1 MRDVYLVGEAR
12 LPVVKKNPAALR
24 TMGAEVLR
32 SALACA
38 NRNEFDA
45 LYVSCLLGDSL
56 ENQQHLAP
64 LIASAA
70 GLVGRECFDVL
81 AATAAGAAALR
92 TAYLAIASGAANTAV
107 ALGVERMSAGDATP
121 ALARV
126 LDAEH
131 EQAHGQNMLTMNARL
146 MERYLERYGVT
157 RDAFTNFPVNAHANA
172 KHNPLA
178 LFRREFTR
186 EQILNS
192 PQVDGPLHVMDCAP
206 ICDGAAAIVL
216 SAEPHSGAD
225 YKRKIQVSASAVATD
240 HLRVDQR
247 PEPLELNASRWSAER
262 AFALSGLKP
271 DDIDFFEAH
280 DAFTIMSCLALEACG
295 FAEAGTGWRLAE
307 SGAIF
312 PDGDLPMSV
321 CGGLKARGHPVGA
334 SALYQVAEI
343 FQQLHGRAGENQLE
357 RNRTALT
364 QSIGGAGTTIITHI
378 LQADA

>member
-1 MRDVYLVGEAR
+1 MRDVYLIGEAR
-12 LPVVKKNPAALR
+12 LPVAKKNPVALR

-32 SALACA
+32 TALSQA
-38 NRNEFDA
+38 NRSDFDA
-45 LYVSCLLGDSL
+45 LYVSCLLGDAL
-56 ENQQHLAP
+56 EQQQHVAP

-70 GLVGRECFDVL
+70 GIVGRECYDVL

-92 TAYLAIASGAANTAV
+92 TAYLAIASGAARTAV

-131 EQAHGQNMLTMNARL
+131 EQAQGQNMLTMNARL
-146 MERYLERYGVT
+146 MERYLERYGVA
-157 RDAFTNFPVNAHANA
+157 REVFANFAVNAHCNA
-172 KHNPLA
+172 QHNPLA

-206 ICDGAAAIVL
+206 ICDGAAAVVL
-216 SAEPHSGAD
+216 SAEPPQNDARLS
-225 YKRKIQVSASAVATD
+225 RKIRVRASTVATD

-262 AFALSGLKP
+262 AFAQADLSP
-271 DDIDFFEAH
+271 RNIDFFEAH

-307 SGAIF
+307 SEAIF
-312 PDGDLPMSV
+312 PEGDLPMSV

-334 SALYQVAEI
+334 SALYQIAEI
-343 FQQLHGRAGENQLE
+343 FQQLQGTAGENQLK

-378 LQADA
+378 LQAD